1 MTARLVG
8 RTGRVR
14 GTDVEVS
21 DLLIIG
27 SGRENG
33 LRIEARTVSR
43 RHAQIVRTGGQY
55 YVEDLGSR
63 NSTLLNGQPV
73 KRFPIRHL
81 DVLSIGPDA
90 DLIFMETGV
99 AAPAMS
105 RASSLRA
112 SIAWVN
118 GPLAG
123 QVEDITPGRGLV
135 LGRRADLTIAAI
147 SRKHAALTIKG
158 DYVTV
163 EDLGSANGTWVNGTV
178 ISTVTV
184 LSDGD
189 EIALG
194 NLVRCRVSVISG
206 ASSDTA
212 LFIDDS
218 TQETIAVNRRSGHDR
233 EQELEVPLSATPGA
247 LTPPPQTAAAPAA
260 APRPEPTSP
269 PPAAVPPPAEQE
281 PSTDATMVA
290 APEAVRVLPVRSSQP
305 WVPEEPPADGT
316 LVAPRAAVVMPSF
329 GKEASTENPN
339 TSAPPR
345 EAAGGVPGAVASGAQ
360 AARQAVD
367 AKSTKPSV
375 PDSEQVTMA
384 AEGGPI
390 LGARLEGA
398 GEFVLRPG
406 SFHVGRHSDC
416 EVRIEVRDLGRRH
429 ARLTVTPDGVFVED
443 LNSANGTFINDER
456 VAGRQVLPDG
466 SRVRFATVE
475 FRVTYLREG

>member
-1 MTARLVG
+1 
-8 RTGRVR
+8 
-14 GTDVEVS
+14 
-21 DLLIIG
+21 
-27 SGRENG
+27 
-33 LRIEARTVSR
+33 
-43 RHAQIVRTGGQY
+43 
-55 YVEDLGSR
+55 
-63 NSTLLNGQPV
+63 
-73 KRFPIRHL
+73 
-81 DVLSIGPDA
+81 
-90 DLIFMETGV
+90 
-99 AAPAMS
+99 
-105 RASSLRA
+105 
-112 SIAWVN
+112 
-118 GPLAG
+118 
-123 QVEDITPGRGLV
+123 
-135 LGRRADLTIAAI
+135 
-147 SRKHAALTIKG
+147 
-158 DYVTV
+158 
-163 EDLGSANGTWVNGTV
+163 
-178 ISTVTV
+178 
-184 LSDGD
+184 
-189 EIALG
+189 
-194 NLVRCRVSVISG
+194 
-206 ASSDTA
+206 
-212 LFIDDS
+212 
-218 TQETIAVNRRSGHDR
+218 
-233 EQELEVPLSATPGA
+233 
-247 LTPPPQTAAAPAA
+247 
-260 APRPEPTSP
+260 
-269 PPAAVPPPAEQE
+269 
-281 PSTDATMVA
+281 
-290 APEAVRVLPVRSSQP
+290 
-305 WVPEEPPADGT
+305 
-316 LVAPRAAVVMPSF
+316 MPSF